1 MSADRPRLPESRVHA
16 APAAQLDFATLRS
29 LPARGR
35 RQFRQRDC
43 GRFGQNLVAA
53 LIDIAKAE
61 HDRLGFIFGEH
72 GRRQEETGPQHV
84 TNPRLA
90 IDGSALGD
98 EVGDVPIKCALGNPS
113 SAARADA
120 VTGRLRPR
128 SVCKSINNLVDRAT
142 TIRLALAAGQP
153 GDPPQVI

>member
-1 MSADRPRLPESRVHA
+1 
-16 APAAQLDFATLRS
+16 LDFATLLS
-29 LPARGR
+29 LPAKGR

-72 GRRQEETGPQHV
+72 ERRQEETGPQYV

-98 EVGDVPIKCALGNPS
+98 EVGDVPIKCALGNPKL
-113 SAARADA
+113 
-120 VTGRLRPR
+120 VGKGRRR
-128 SVCKSINNLVDRAT
+128 HRAT
-142 TIRLALAAGQP
+142 APAQRLQEHQQSGGSRHDNPPRVGSRTARQ
-153 GDPPQVI
+153 PPQLV